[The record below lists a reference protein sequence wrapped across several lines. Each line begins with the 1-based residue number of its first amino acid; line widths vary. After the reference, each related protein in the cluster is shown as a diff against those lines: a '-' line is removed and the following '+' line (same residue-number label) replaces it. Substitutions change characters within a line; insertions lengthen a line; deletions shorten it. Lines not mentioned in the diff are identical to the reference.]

1 MAIAFALRTK
11 CSAKDAAKEFGV
23 HVSTVKRGLARED
36 KARPVGRP
44 AKT

>member
-1 MAIAFALRTK
+1 MAIAHALRTG
-11 CSAKDAAKEFGV
+11 CSAQVAADLYGV